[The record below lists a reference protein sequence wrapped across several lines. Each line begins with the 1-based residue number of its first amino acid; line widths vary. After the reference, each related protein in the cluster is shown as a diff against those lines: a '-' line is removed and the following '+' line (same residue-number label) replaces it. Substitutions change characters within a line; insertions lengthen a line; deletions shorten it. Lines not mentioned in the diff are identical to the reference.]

1 MLSGTLRR
9 SFWIFIRLHFSFL
22 LYFFSF
28 LSIKQEVRNLVQ
40 LFFPW
45 SQERIELGQSY
56 FINSCLDGIVVLI
69 MMESWGQIFLDMA
82 VLVEAQGELLDNIE
96 SQAGFLSILDILPM

>member
-40 LFFPW
+40 LFFP
-45 SQERIELGQSY
+45 SSKERKELGQRY
-56 FINSCLDGIVVLI
+56 FINSWNCGFNHD
-69 MMESWGQIFLDMA
+69 
-82 VLVEAQGELLDNIE
+82 GELG
-96 SQAGFLSILDILPM
+96 ADIFGHGSTS